1 MQPCGGSNSV
11 NRPDPPELPRTGP
24 PTKEYTRR
32 DHDAGHICH
41 RGWPSVGGAAL
52 VPVKALCSCV
62 GECQGG
68 KVGGGAPSE
77 RQREGRWDRG
87 FPEGRPG
94 KKVTFEM

>member
-1 MQPCGGSNSV
+1 
-11 NRPDPPELPRTGP
+11 
-24 PTKEYTRR
+24 
-32 DHDAGHICH
+32 
-41 RGWPSVGGAAL
+41 VGGAAL
-52 VPVKALCSCV
+52 DPVGVQCSSV